1 MTLPGKEVCGDGE
14 DEGNDGDTESNVSDD
29 LQGKFFLLVLLW

>member
-1 MTLPGKEVCGDGE
+1 MTVLGKEVCGDGE

-29 LQGKFFLLVLLW
+29 LQGKFLLLLLLW